1 MKWLECGWLE
11 EEEMFTHK
19 ELVDRLN
26 AKRELEKHKKEER
39 NVAIV
44 VAVIFVLFVMFGL
57 RRV

>member
-1 MKWLECGWLE
+1 
-11 EEEMFTHK
+11 MFTHK

>member
-1 MKWLECGWLE
+1 MRPDIFKYS
-11 EEEMFTHK
+11 K
-19 ELVDRLN
+19 LVDRLN